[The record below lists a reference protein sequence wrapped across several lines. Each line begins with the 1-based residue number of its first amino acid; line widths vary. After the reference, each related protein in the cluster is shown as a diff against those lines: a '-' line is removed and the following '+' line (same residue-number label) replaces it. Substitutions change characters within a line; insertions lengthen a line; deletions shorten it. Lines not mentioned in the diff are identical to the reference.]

1 MTEDIVKTVLT
12 LADIQSVIGLIEVC
26 NKRSAFRVDELETVG
41 KLYNHFKKF
50 ITENLPPT
58 EEATP
63 MDTTKDT
70 TETTET
76 KDTKDTKDT
85 TGPVEGCI
93 PKSHLE
99 QVNNTENKNV

>member
-41 KLYNHFKKF
+41 KLYNHLKKF
-50 ITENLPPT
+50 ITENLPST

-76 KDTKDTKDT
+76 TETNVTKNT

-93 PKSHLE
+93 QKVPQE
-99 QVNNTENKNV
+99 QVNNSENKNV

>member
-1 MTEDIVKTVLT
+1 MTNDIVKTVLT
-12 LADIQSVIGLIEVC
+12 MADIQSVIGLIEVC

-41 KLYNHFKKF
+41 KLYNHLKKF

-76 KDTKDTKDT
+76 TETNVT

-93 PKSHLE
+93 PKSHSE